1 MTAHDKGESAS
12 ASSSRP
18 GTALVT
24 GASSGIGRET
34 ARLLAEK
41 GFCVFG
47 TSRSDRPDFDSVR
60 MLRLDVTSDASV
72 AACVAKVLDQIGTID
87 VLVNN
92 AGTLH
97 RGIAEETALTEAAAV
112 FEANLFG
119 AARVANAVLPHMR
132 ARGRGRIVNVGSL
145 AAWIGEPGE
154 GYYAASKAALARY
167 TEALRHEVRHL
178 GVDVTL
184 VEPGAFTTGVVDA
197 ATRSPGGIADYDEV
211 RTNAFDALEQGLR
224 KGGDP
229 RKAADVV
236 AKAVTARRPKPRYGA
251 GSEALWLPPLRLLLP
266 QWVLERLV
274 RKGFGLPPATT
285 RR

>member
-1 MTAHDKGESAS
+1 MAARDTNGSAPS
-12 ASSSRP
+12 FRP

-34 ARLLAEK
+34 ARLLAERD
-41 GFCVFG
+41 FCVFG
-47 TSRSDRPDFDSVR
+47 TSRSDRPDFAGVR
-60 MLRLDVTSDASV
+60 MLRLDVTSDDSV
-72 AACVAKVLDQIGTID
+72 AACVDKVLDQVGTID

-97 RGIAEETALTEAAAV
+97 RGIAEETALAEAAAV
-112 FEANLFG
+112 FDTNLFG
-119 AARVANAVLPHMR
+119 AARVANTILPHMR
-132 ARGRGRIVNVGSL
+132 ERGRGRIVNVGSL

-178 GVDVTL
+178 GVDVSL

-197 ATRSPGGIADYDEV
+197 ATRSSEEIADYDDV
-211 RTNAFDALEQGLR
+211 RANAFDTLERGLR
-224 KGGDP
+224 KGGNP
-229 RKAADVV
+229 RKAAGVV
-236 AKAVTARRPKPRYGA
+236 VKAATARRPKPRYAA

-274 RKGFGLPPATT
+274 RKGFGLPPAKA
-285 RR
+285 RS

>member
-1 MTAHDKGESAS
+1 MAARDTNGSAP
-12 ASSSRP
+12 SSRP

-72 AACVAKVLDQIGTID
+72 AACVDKVLDQVGTID

-97 RGIAEETALTEAAAV
+97 RGIAEETALTEAAEV
-112 FEANLFG
+112 FDTNLFG

-132 ARGRGRIVNVGSL
+132 ERGRGRIVNVGSL
-145 AAWIGEPGE
+145 AAWVGEPGE
-154 GYYAASKAALARY
+154 GYYAASKAALARH
-167 TEALRHEVRHL
+167 TEALRHEVRHR
-178 GVDVTL
+178 GVDVCL
-184 VEPGAFTTGVVDA
+184 VEPGAFTTGVVEA
-197 ATRSPGGIADYDEV
+197 ATRSSGEIADYDQV
-211 RTNAFDALEQGLR
+211 RASAFETLERGLR

-229 RKAADVV
+229 RKAAEVV
-236 AKAVTARRPKPRYGA
+236 VKAATARRSKPRYAA

-274 RKGFGLPPATT
+274 RKGFGLPTAAT
-285 RR
+285 RG